1 MTIVL
6 DHREAQAEE
15 KARDVQESPTQLVLT
30 PFGKLTEA
38 EVRQWEEML
47 GHPLRRW

>member
-6 DHREAQAEE
+6 DRREAQAEE
-15 KARDVQESPTQLVLT
+15 KQKEVPEPYIQLIPT
-30 PFGKLTEA
+30 PFGMLTEA
-38 EVRQWEEML
+38 KIRQWEEML

>member
-6 DHREAQAEE
+6 DRREAQAEE
-15 KARDVQESPTQLVLT
+15 KVKDVHEQSAQLIPT

-38 EVRQWEEML
+38 EIRQWEELL
-47 GHPLRRW
+47 GHPMRRW

>member
-1 MTIVL
+1 MTIIL
-6 DHREAQAEE
+6 DRREALTEE
-15 KARDVQESPTQLVLT
+15 KAKQPQESSSELIPT

-38 EVRQWEEML
+38 EIRQWEEML

>member
-6 DHREAQAEE
+6 DRREAQAEQQP
-15 KARDVQESPTQLVLT
+15 KDVSELYVQLIPT

-38 EVRQWEEML
+38 EIRQWEEML

>member
-6 DHREAQAEE
+6 DRREAQAEE
-15 KARDVQESPTQLVLT
+15 KAKDAPELYDELIPT

-38 EVRQWEEML
+38 EICKWEELL